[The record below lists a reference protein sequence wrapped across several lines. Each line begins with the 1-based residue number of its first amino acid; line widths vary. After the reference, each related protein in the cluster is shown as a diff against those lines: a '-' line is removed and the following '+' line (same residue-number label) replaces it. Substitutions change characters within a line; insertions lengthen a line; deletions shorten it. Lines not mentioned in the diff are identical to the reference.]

1 MILVCGDEGDRVTRF
16 FCKRLDAL
24 RAKYKLL
31 NLSCYPRAHQ
41 LTQYRG
47 DSCSGS
53 ISWPGGFVQTS
64 DLTGVFVRDLNR
76 WDLHPETQSDPDVSL
91 ALHAEKALGL
101 EGFWAELDCV
111 VVNRFASNW
120 SNQSKPYQTLIV
132 RGGLFEIPKTLIT
145 NDSGVARRFHE
156 QMRRQVIYKSAS
168 GRSLGTKL
176 VDQEILTNLLSTRD
190 APIQVQERVPGVD
203 VRVHVVRDQIFAT
216 RIRSEV
222 IDYRLDNGEQT
233 QLDPWDLPATVASE
247 CIRTTKQFG
256 LLFCGIDLR
265 ETPDGKYYFL
275 EANPAP
281 DFAFY
286 EERTGQEIS
295 IALCDVLSAG

>member
-24 RAKYKLL
+24 GAKYELF
-31 NLSCYPRAHQ
+31 NLRCYPRAHQ

-47 DSCSGS
+47 DSCYGS
-53 ISWPGGFVQTS
+53 ISLPGGSVRTS
-64 DLTGVFVRDLNR
+64 ELSGVFVRDQSR
-76 WDLHPETQSDPDVSL
+76 WEPRSASHSDPDISL
-91 ALHAEKALGL
+91 ALYAEKALGL
-101 EGFWAELDCV
+101 ESFWAELDCV

-145 NDSGVARRFHE
+145 NDPGVGRRFHE
-156 QMRRQVIYKSAS
+156 QVRGQVIYKSAS
-168 GRSLGTKL
+168 GRSLGTKR
-176 VDQEILTNLLSTRD
+176 VDQEILTDLLSTRD
-190 APIQVQERVPGVD
+190 APIQLQERVPGVD

-216 RIRSEV
+216 RIRSEA
-222 IDYRLDNGEQT
+222 IDYRLDNSSRT
-233 QLDPWDLPATVASE
+233 RLDPCDLPATVASE
-247 CIRTTKQFG
+247 CIRITNQFG

-265 ETPDGKYYFL
+265 ETPEGKYYFF

-286 EERTGQEIS
+286 EEKTGQEIS
-295 IALCDVLSAG
+295 VALCDVLSGG

>member
-16 FCKRLDAL
+16 FCRRLDAL
-24 RAKYKLL
+24 GAKYQLL
-31 NLSCYPRAHQ
+31 NLSRYPRAHK

-47 DSCSGS
+47 DSCFGS
-53 ISWPGGFVQTS
+53 ISWPGGSVRTS
-64 DLTGVFVRDLNR
+64 ELTGVFVRDLSR
-76 WDLHPETQSDPDVSL
+76 WEPQSDAQPDPDLSL

-101 EGFWAELDCV
+101 ESFWAELDCV

-145 NDSGVARRFHE
+145 NDPGVAHRFHE

-168 GRSLGTKL
+168 GRSLGTNL
-176 VDQEILTNLLSTRD
+176 VDEEILTNLLSTRD
-190 APIQVQERVPGVD
+190 TPIQLQERVPGVD
-203 VRVHVVRDQIFAT
+203 VRVHIVRNQIFAT
-216 RIRSEV
+216 RVRSEA
-222 IDYRLDNGEQT
+222 IDYRLDKGGQT
-233 QLDPWDLPATVASE
+233 QVDACNLPAAVASE
-247 CIRTTKQFG
+247 CIRITEQFG

-265 ETPDGKYYFL
+265 ETPEGKYYFF

-286 EERTGQEIS
+286 EERTGQKIS
-295 IALCDVLSAG
+295 IALRDLLSAG